1 MTGTDTTC
9 PGVGH
14 PTVRLETAV
23 AIGDHTQMLTITLV
37 NGHLIS
43 KKKLLKYFRLIQI
56 NEAFD
61 ISLLCT
67 Q

>member
-23 AIGDHTQMLTITLV
+23 AIGDHTQMITTALV

-43 KKKLLKYFRLIQI
+43 KKTTQI
-56 NEAFD
+56 FPAHSNKRG
-61 ISLLCT
+61 I
-67 Q
+67 